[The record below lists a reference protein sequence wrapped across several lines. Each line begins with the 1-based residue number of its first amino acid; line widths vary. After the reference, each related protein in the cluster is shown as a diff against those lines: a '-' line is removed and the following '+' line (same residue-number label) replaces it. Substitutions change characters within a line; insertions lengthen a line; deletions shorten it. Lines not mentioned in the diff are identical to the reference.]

1 MIDIIDYMI
10 DIIDNWYHG
19 YNKYH
24 IPTYNVDTCAP
35 FGNIHTPSFGEYLD
49 TETIETNLRYNI
61 RIYIP
66 DSVKKFKQKPY
77 GNNDCRYPDGYDH
90 NDRNIYLNIEVD
102 KVTMRDILSGKDEL
116 RIGRDFIKPASRK
129 FVKVY
134 NEADFHNSYTYIQI
148 VLDRKV
154 SLEDIRK
161 LNLHMMPGFNVTW
174 YYSVEDFL
182 DRKYGTG
189 RKNYSL
195 EEFNYYYHKDKYE
208 CYIGKRASDSLHDG
222 NLELYRRYKRLD
234 KPVRG

>member
-1 MIDIIDYMI
+1 MIDIIDYMIDIIDYMI

-182 DRKYGTG
+182 HLARLEM
-189 RKNYSL
+189 RLSVFRELLSLRCINLKNL
-195 EEFNYYYHKDKYE
+195 CAHHQEEVLRIPKHPQLAKF
-208 CYIGKRASDSLHDG
+208 A
-222 NLELYRRYKRLD
+222 
-234 KPVRG
+234 